1 MLSTK
6 TQRNVE
12 ELLLEKGVIDA
23 KQLDD
28 FKLRALHD
36 SQPLLAV
43 VEQAGLIDGEEMAR
57 ILAKASSL
65 QYVNLSGVV
74 VPQAIL
80 TSIPREIAETYRA
93 IAFGKVDGRLAVAMV
108 DPTNLQAVD
117 FLTRKVGQPLVTFM
131 ASQEGVEAIMLQYA
145 AEISGDLKKMVQS
158 ATEETEKDDKKV
170 TARSLQ
176 NLVQDAPI
184 SKALSTILEYAFN
197 SRASDI
203 HVEPREEDVR
213 IRFRVDGV
221 LQETMKLPKT
231 VEPALVSRIKIL
243 SNLKI
248 DEHRVPQDGQFVIK
262 VGTQEVDLRIAIS
275 PVVWG
280 EQIVIRLLNKDS
292 EMLTLESLGFK
303 GRAFR
308 NIVEGIK
315 KPHGMTLATGP
326 TGSGKSTTL
335 YAALVAI
342 KNVKINI
349 VTLEDPV
356 EYKMEGVNQIQINTD
371 VGLTFASGLRSILRQ
386 DPNVIMVGEIRDPE
400 TANLAVQSALTGHVV
415 LSTIHTNSASGV
427 LPRLLDMG
435 VEPFLVGSTVN
446 TVIGQRLVRQVC
458 PTCREELPAN
468 EAEVIS
474 IKETLSGILPKT
486 EAELAKAKEDY
497 GYDILPLAEQT
508 EYTLFRGKGCKDC
521 KEGYKGRT
529 GIYEVFT
536 MSEKMEGLLVKKAT
550 TTEIQIQAQQ
560 DGMVTMKQD
569 GYLKALNGST
579 TLEEVARVASDF

>member
-1 MLSTK
+1 MLSQA
-6 TQRNVE
+6 TQQNVE
-12 ELLLEKGVIDA
+12 ELLLEKNIINP

-28 FKLRALHD
+28 FKLRALNEN
-36 SQPLLAV
+36 QPLLSII
-43 VEQAGLIDGEEMAR
+43 QKAGLIDEEGMSH
-57 ILAKASSL
+57 ILAKASGL

-80 TSIPREIAETYRA
+80 NKIARETAEIYRA
-93 IAFGKVDGRLAVAMV
+93 VPFGKVDGRLAVAMV

-117 FLTRKVGQPLVTFM
+117 YLTRKVDEPIVPFM
-131 ASQEGVEAIMLQYA
+131 ASQEGIETVMLQYS
-145 AEISGDLKKMVQS
+145 AELSGDIKKVIDTATEQEHKEQS
-158 ATEETEKDDKKV
+158 AKSV
-170 TARSLQ
+170 Q

-184 SKALSTILEYAFN
+184 SKALSTILEYAGN

-203 HVEPREEDVR
+203 HMEPRENDFR
-213 IRFRVDGV
+213 IRFRIDGV
-221 LQETMKLPKT
+221 LQETMRLPKT
-231 VEPALVSRIKIL
+231 IEPALVSRVKIL

-248 DEHRVPQDGQFVIK
+248 DEHRVPQDGQFVIRIGK
-262 VGTQEVDLRIAIS
+262 QEVDLRIAIS
-275 PVVWG
+275 PVVYG

-292 EMLTLESLGFK
+292 EMLTLESLGYK

-308 NIVEGIK
+308 NIVAGIK

-335 YAALVAI
+335 YAALIAI

-356 EYKMEGVNQIQINTD
+356 EYKMDGVNQIQINPD

-435 VEPFLVGSTVN
+435 VEPFLIGSTVN
-446 TVIGQRLVRQVC
+446 TVIGQRLVRQIC
-458 PTCREELPAN
+458 NNCREEYSAG
-468 EAEVIS
+468 EAEVRS
-474 IKETLSGILPKT
+474 IKETLKGILPKNK
-486 EAELAKAKEDY
+486 ENLAAAKEDL
-497 GYDILPLAEQT
+497 GYETLPLDGQSA
-508 EYTLFRGKGCKDC
+508 YTLYRGKGCKDC

-536 MSEKMEGLLVKKAT
+536 MSEAMEALLVRKAT
-550 TTEIQIQAQQ
+550 TTEIQIQAQK

-569 GYLKALNGST
+569 GYLKALNGTT